1 MPFVSSVSS
10 ALGGRLWSLVKG
22 SLPTVTISSVTNFNQ
37 DRATFNGT
45 VSANGS
51 QTTEI
56 KFQIYRPEYGQW
68 DDVSNLDFQTTV
80 TNTNLQNV
88 NVFFNC
94 FWSTLPGGL
103 GGTIY
108 VPLDPGTTYQVRL
121 LATNSAG
128 TAVSDT
134 VSFTTW
140 SLKTYTKTT
149 SGSFSVEIPSIT
161 PTGESTIAPT
171 ILEMILYGGGGGANY
186 GGGGGGGYRLFS
198 SHTSSTTGTQTIS
211 GSVGAGGAAGNGG
224 TGTGTATS
232 GGSTTLTIGTTTWT
246 GGGGTAGEHPGQVGN
261 PFGRG
266 GTVGSGTNGVNL
278 GGTNA
283 YGYYYFTGNYVQ
295 VVVGYN
301 TGISGYD
308 KNGNPQYYT
317 DYNSPIYGP
326 DYNQPIYAWNA
337 SYYACGGGGGTDSAG
352 SNATGHT
359 TASQVGGNGGTGGGA
374 YGLRGGNGG
383 GGYGTQGNGSA
394 GGFSVGSGTIVGSG
408 GSQFGAGLAGGITFK
423 YYGP

>member
-1 MPFVSSVSS
+1 MPFISSVSS
-10 ALGGRLWSLVKG
+10 SLGGRLWGLLKA
-22 SLPTVTISSVTNFNQ
+22 SLPTVAISPVTNFNQ
-37 DRATFNGT
+37 ENATLNGT
-45 VSANGS
+45 VSANGAE
-51 QTTEI
+51 TTEI
-56 KFQIYRPEYGQW
+56 KFQVYSPTFEW
-68 DDVSNLDFQTTV
+68 CDVANSSFQTTI
-80 TNTNLQNV
+80 TNTKLQNV

-94 FWSTLPGGL
+94 RSFAVPGGL
-103 GGTIY
+103 GGVFY

-121 LATNSAG
+121 LATNSVG
-128 TAVSDT
+128 TTVSDT

-161 PTGESTIAPT
+161 PTGESTIAPK
-171 ILEMILYGGGGGANY
+171 ILEMLLYGGGGGANY

-211 GSVGAGGAAGNGG
+211 GTVGAGGAAGNGG
-224 TGTGTATS
+224 TGAGTATA
-232 GGSTTLTIGTTTWT
+232 GGNTTLTIGSTTWT
-246 GGGGTAGEHPGQVGN
+246 GGGGGAGNHPGSVGS
-261 PFGRG
+261 PSGRG
-266 GTVGSGTNGVNL
+266 GTVGTGDNSNNL

-283 YGYYYFTGNYVQ
+283 YGYYYVSGYQYVC
-295 VVVGYN
+295 
-301 TGISGYD
+301 TAYD
-308 KNGNPQYYT
+308 KNNNCT
-317 DYNSPIYGP
+317 SSAP
-326 DYNQPIYAWNA
+326 DYNQPIYSWDAGF
-337 SYYACGGGGGTDSAG
+337 YACGGGGGTNATG
-352 SNATGHT
+352 ANATGHT
-359 TASQVGGNGGTGGGA
+359 TNSQVGGNGGGGGGA